1 MPETKG
7 PYREMPDQDAEALAQ
22 MKKEVAAEGNV
33 GIQLPENIKIGAG
46 VVLFGDAIDDKLE
59 EK

>member
-1 MPETKG
+1 
-7 PYREMPDQDAEALAQ
+7 MPDQDAEALAQ